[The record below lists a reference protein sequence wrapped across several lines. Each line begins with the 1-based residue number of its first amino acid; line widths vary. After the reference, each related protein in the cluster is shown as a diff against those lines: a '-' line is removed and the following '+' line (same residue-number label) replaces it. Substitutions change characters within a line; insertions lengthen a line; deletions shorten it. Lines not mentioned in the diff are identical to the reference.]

1 MSTAKA
7 ACTRKSSRVAIVGG
21 GLAGMVAADA
31 LASRGFE
38 DLHVFDMGETF
49 VFWFLSLS
57 KKNPYSLHSANAPR
71 RRSRMTHQDG
81 GQRVA
86 ERLCAERRRVTSS
99 TTDCSF

>member
-1 MSTAKA
+1 MGNISKKKKKKQDLLDEEVGGPRIGTASGMAWRRCAMSTAKA

-57 KKNPYSLHSANAPR
+57 L
-71 RRSRMTHQDG
+71 
-81 GQRVA
+81 
-86 ERLCAERRRVTSS
+86 
-99 TTDCSF
+99 

>member
-38 DLHVFDMGETF
+38 DLHVFDMGETEVYF
-49 VFWFLSLS
+49 LVSLSLS
-57 KKNPYSLHSANAPR
+57 LSLKIRIPFTPLTPPAVVLA
-71 RRSRMTHQDG
+71 
-81 GQRVA
+81 
-86 ERLCAERRRVTSS
+86 
-99 TTDCSF
+99 

>member
-1 MSTAKA
+1 MGNISKKKKKKNRILDEVGGPKRGTASGMAWRRCAMSTAKA

-38 DLHVFDMGETF
+38 DLHGFDMGETF

-57 KKNPYSLHSANAPR
+57 L
-71 RRSRMTHQDG
+71 
-81 GQRVA
+81 
-86 ERLCAERRRVTSS
+86 
-99 TTDCSF
+99 

>member
-57 KKNPYSLHSANAPR
+57 KKIRIPFTPLTPPAVVLA
-71 RRSRMTHQDG
+71 
-81 GQRVA
+81 
-86 ERLCAERRRVTSS
+86 
-99 TTDCSF
+99 

>member
-49 VFWFLSLS
+49 VFWFNQKWRIN
-57 KKNPYSLHSANAPR
+57 KKKKTGKSWSGYPIIMYGILH
-71 RRSRMTHQDG
+71 MYCIH
-81 GQRVA
+81 
-86 ERLCAERRRVTSS
+86 
-99 TTDCSF
+99 

>member
-57 KKNPYSLHSANAPR
+57 LSL
-71 RRSRMTHQDG
+71 
-81 GQRVA
+81 
-86 ERLCAERRRVTSS
+86 
-99 TTDCSF
+99 

>member
-57 KKNPYSLHSANAPR
+57 LSLKIRIPFTPLTPPAVVLA
-71 RRSRMTHQDG
+71 
-81 GQRVA
+81 
-86 ERLCAERRRVTSS
+86 
-99 TTDCSF
+99 

>member
-1 MSTAKA
+1 MGNISKKKKKKKDSLAGGGGGPGIGTASGMAWRRCAMSTAKA

-57 KKNPYSLHSANAPR
+57 L
-71 RRSRMTHQDG
+71 
-81 GQRVA
+81 
-86 ERLCAERRRVTSS
+86 
-99 TTDCSF
+99 

>member
-49 VFWFLSLS
+49 VFWVLSLS
-57 KKNPYSLHSANAPR
+57 LSLKIRIPFTPLTPPAVVLA
-71 RRSRMTHQDG
+71 
-81 GQRVA
+81 
-86 ERLCAERRRVTSS
+86 
-99 TTDCSF
+99 